1 MKTEPKPLTAKG
13 FVIDILKEAYFR
25 RLKDE
30 KLGSTKRITEE
41 LDILQ
46 SVIKEFQ
53 RKLPNEESTN

>member
-1 MKTEPKPLTAKG
+1 METEPKPLTAKG

-46 SVIKEFQ
+46 SVIKDFQ
-53 RKLPNEESTN
+53 RKLSNEASTN

>member
-1 MKTEPKPLTAKG
+1 METEPKPLTAKG

-30 KLGSTKRITEE
+30 KLGRTKRITEE

-53 RKLPNEESTN
+53 RKLPNEASTN

>member
-13 FVIDILKEAYFR
+13 FVLDVLREAYFR
-25 RLKDE
+25 RAKDE

-46 SVIKEFQ
+46 AVIKDFQ
-53 RKLPNEESTN
+53 KTIPNEATNT

>member
-1 MKTEPKPLTAKG
+1 METEPKPLTAKS
-13 FVIDILKEAYFR
+13 FVIEILKEAYFR

-46 SVIKEFQ
+46 SVIKDFQ
-53 RKLPNEESTN
+53 RKLPNEASTN

>member
-46 SVIKEFQ
+46 SVIKDFQ
-53 RKLPNEESTN
+53 RKLPNEASTN

>member
-1 MKTEPKPLTAKG
+1 METEPKPLTAKG

-46 SVIKEFQ
+46 SVIKDFQ

>member
-1 MKTEPKPLTAKG
+1 METEPKLLTAKG

-46 SVIKEFQ
+46 SVIKDFQ
-53 RKLPNEESTN
+53 RKLPNEASTN

>member
-1 MKTEPKPLTAKG
+1 METESKPLTAKG

-46 SVIKEFQ
+46 SVIKDFQ
-53 RKLPNEESTN
+53 RKLPNKASTN

>member
-1 MKTEPKPLTAKG
+1 METEPKPLTAKG

-41 LDILQ
+41 LDVLQ

>member
-1 MKTEPKPLTAKG
+1 METEPKPLTAKG

-46 SVIKEFQ
+46 SVIKDFQ
-53 RKLPNEESTN
+53 QKLPNEASTN

>member
-1 MKTEPKPLTAKG
+1 METEPKPLTAKG

-46 SVIKEFQ
+46 SVIKDFQ
-53 RKLPNEESTN
+53 RKLPNEASTN

>member
-1 MKTEPKPLTAKG
+1 METESKPLTAKG

-46 SVIKEFQ
+46 SVIKDFQ
-53 RKLPNEESTN
+53 RKLPNEASIN

>member
-1 MKTEPKPLTAKG
+1 MKTEAKPLTAKC

-46 SVIKEFQ
+46 SVIKDFQ
-53 RKLPNEESTN
+53 RKLPNEASTN

>member
-1 MKTEPKPLTAKG
+1 METEPKPLTAKG

-46 SVIKEFQ
+46 SAIKGFQ
-53 RKLPNEESTN
+53 QKIPNEASTN

>member
-1 MKTEPKPLTAKG
+1 METESKPLTAKG

-46 SVIKEFQ
+46 SVIKDFQ
-53 RKLPNEESTN
+53 RKLPNEASTN

>member
-1 MKTEPKPLTAKG
+1 METEPKPLTAKG

-46 SVIKEFQ
+46 SVIKAFQ
-53 RKLPNEESTN
+53 RKLPNEASAN

>member
-1 MKTEPKPLTAKG
+1 METEPKPLTAKG
-13 FVIDILKEAYFR
+13 FVINILKEAYFR

-46 SVIKEFQ
+46 SVIKDFQ
-53 RKLPNEESTN
+53 QKLPNEASTN

>member
-1 MKTEPKPLTAKG
+1 METNPKLLTAKG

-46 SVIKEFQ
+46 SAIKGFQ
-53 RKLPNEESTN
+53 QKIPNEASTN

>member
-1 MKTEPKPLTAKG
+1 METKPKPLTAKG

-41 LDILQ
+41 LDVLQ

>member
-1 MKTEPKPLTAKG
+1 METKPKPLTAKG

-46 SVIKEFQ
+46 SVIKDFQ
-53 RKLPNEESTN
+53 QKLPNEASTN

>member
-1 MKTEPKPLTAKG
+1 METEPKPLTAKG

-46 SVIKEFQ
+46 SVIKAFQ
-53 RKLPNEESTN
+53 RKLPNEASTN

>member
-1 MKTEPKPLTAKG
+1 METEPKPLTAKG

-46 SVIKEFQ
+46 SVIKDFQ
-53 RKLPNEESTN
+53 RKLPNEASAN

>member
-1 MKTEPKPLTAKG
+1 METQPKPLTAKG

-46 SVIKEFQ
+46 SAIKGFQ
-53 RKLPNEESTN
+53 RKIPNEASTN

>member
-1 MKTEPKPLTAKG
+1 METESKPLTAKG
-13 FVIDILKEAYFR
+13 FVIDILKEGYFR

-46 SVIKEFQ
+46 SVIKDFQ
-53 RKLPNEESTN
+53 RKLPNEASTN

>member
-1 MKTEPKPLTAKG
+1 METKPKPLTAKG

-46 SVIKEFQ
+46 SVIKDFQ
-53 RKLPNEESTN
+53 RKLPNEASTN